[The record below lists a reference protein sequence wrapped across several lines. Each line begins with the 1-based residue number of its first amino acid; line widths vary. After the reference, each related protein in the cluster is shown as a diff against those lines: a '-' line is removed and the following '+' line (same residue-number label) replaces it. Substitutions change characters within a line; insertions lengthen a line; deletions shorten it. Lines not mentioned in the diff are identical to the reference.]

1 MSNQLKNSP
10 KVLGLDIS
18 TKTIGWALF
27 DIQQKNLLEL
37 THFTPLLKPEPENK
51 IEALI
56 HKTLLFEQKLVGYKN
71 LGITK
76 VVIEEPLLNS
86 NNTYTVGTLLRYNSM
101 ITKSIFDILVLFG
114 GWPKD
119 IDKKMLIW
127 EHVAKQE
134 PQIKWLYTKNNTL
147 KKENFDQADAYTC
160 ALGYMRKENIW

>member
-1 MSNQLKNSP
+1 
-10 KVLGLDIS
+10 
-18 TKTIGWALF
+18 
-27 DIQQKNLLEL
+27 
-37 THFTPLLKPEPENK
+37 
-51 IEALI
+51 
-56 HKTLLFEQKLVGYKN
+56 LVGYKN

-86 NNTYTVGTLLRYNSM
+86 NNAYTVGTLLRYNSM
-101 ITKSIFDILVLFG
+101 ITKSIFDILGLVPEYISTYDSRKFAFPELVRENDKGKKVLFG

-127 EHVAKQE
+127 EHVAKIE

>member
-1 MSNQLKNSP
+1 MSE
-10 KVLGLDIS
+10 D
-18 TKTIGWALF
+18 
-27 DIQQKNLLEL
+27 
-37 THFTPLLKPEPENK
+37 HK
-51 IEALI
+51 IEIPDVFGDALI
-56 HKTLLFEQKLVGYKN
+56 QVMNAAHAKGELVRENDKGK
-71 LGITK
+71 K
-76 VVIEEPLLNS
+76 
-86 NNTYTVGTLLRYNSM
+86 
-101 ITKSIFDILVLFG
+101 VLFG

>member
-1 MSNQLKNSP
+1 
-10 KVLGLDIS
+10 
-18 TKTIGWALF
+18 
-27 DIQQKNLLEL
+27 
-37 THFTPLLKPEPENK
+37 
-51 IEALI
+51 
-56 HKTLLFEQKLVGYKN
+56 
-71 LGITK
+71 
-76 VVIEEPLLNS
+76 
-86 NNTYTVGTLLRYNSM
+86 M
-101 ITKSIFDILVLFG
+101 ITKSIFDILGLVPEYISTYDSRKFAFPELVRENDKGKKVLFG